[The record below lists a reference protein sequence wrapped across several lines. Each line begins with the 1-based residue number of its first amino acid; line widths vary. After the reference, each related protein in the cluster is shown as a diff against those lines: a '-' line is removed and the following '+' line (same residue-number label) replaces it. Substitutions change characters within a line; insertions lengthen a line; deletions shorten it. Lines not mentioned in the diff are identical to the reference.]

1 MTETNDELQ
10 ARIRAEMISMAN
22 ASGGLINLTCGALCQ
37 RVGIPRGRFAE
48 AMGQGWT
55 DIVGEVRGESGIPL
69 YPAGPARTGSRAA
82 HPSLRRD
89 HILGIA
95 MTMASGSHYMRITRD
110 EVARTAGVAAGSVTR
125 YFGDM
130 TTLRAAVLRAAVDT
144 GAVDIVAQGIL
155 ERDPVALGA
164 PAQVLAGA
172 RAHLSQLCQK

>member
-1 MTETNDELQ
+1 MTKVNEGLR
-10 ARIRAEMISMAN
+10 ARVRAEAVAMAQ
-22 ASGGLINLTCGALCQ
+22 ASGGLINLNCGALCQ
-37 RVGIPRGRFAE
+37 RAGVPSGQFAE
-48 AMGQGWT
+48 VMGQGWVEF
-55 DIVGEVRGESGIPL
+55 VGEVRGDSGIPL
-69 YPAGPARTGSRAA
+69 YPVGPSRSSRAA
-82 HPSLRRD
+82 HPLLRRD
-89 HILGIA
+89 QILGVA
-95 MTMASGSHYMRITRD
+95 LTMASGSHYMRITRD